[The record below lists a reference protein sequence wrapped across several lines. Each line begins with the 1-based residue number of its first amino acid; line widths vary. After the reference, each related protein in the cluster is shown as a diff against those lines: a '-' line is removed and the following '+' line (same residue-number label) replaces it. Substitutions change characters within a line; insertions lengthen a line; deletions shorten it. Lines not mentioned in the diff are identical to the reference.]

1 MYEREKHWNR
11 RVLSFLLT
19 LAMVITQLGVWNA
32 GKESVQAAENSS
44 FTLYYYNESQEPLYV
59 NIWSWT
65 GISFAEDVEVTS
77 EFGWN
82 HDLAVMKAVDG
93 NENWYS
99 VTIKI
104 LDAEADDGFTIYQN
118 GTGDDNILV
127 QYDSQYNNQ
136 SDYANFVSGTESA
149 YAVKDETVYTNL
161 SEAGLNMEDQA
172 DDDDNSTEYNLQI
185 TADNTTVEAGDT
197 VSLTAVLKKGQ
208 TEITD
213 LEAAGLHLYWW
224 NNTTNSS
231 NEFIDY
237 ENSGYSLTLQ
247 TTLGTLGTNEIQA
260 ELQDA
265 EWKDIVK
272 KKIEI
277 TVNEASNSVKD
288 APINVTKVN
297 NLSSDFIMGMDI
309 SSMISELQSGVVYR
323 DYDGNELKT
332 LDDICRFIKEQGINH
347 IRVRVWNNPYD
358 ANGNGYGGGNNDV
371 AKAKEFADACR
382 NAGLKMLV
390 DFHCS
395 DLWTDPGKQ
404 QEPKAWKGYTLEQ
417 KKRH

>member
-1 MYEREKHWNR
+1 MKTFR
-11 RVLSFLLT
+11 FIGMALLAIVMCVNFASCSDDEEEQGET
-19 LAMVITQLGVWNA
+19 YSIEGTWLLQSSKGYI
-32 GKESVQAAENSS
+32 ENSNDKNTWDES
-44 FTLYYYNESQEPLYV
+44 YPDLQETKLEITKNSNGKYTFKEYYFQDGSSSWENAPFTYYPTLSGTTL
-59 NIWSWT
+59 T
-65 GISFAEDVEVTS
+65 VTPHIMDCWDTAKIKS
-77 EFGWN
+77 LDKTKLVLECVG
-82 HDLAVMKAVDG
+82 DDG

-231 NEFIDY
+231 GEFINYD
-237 ENSGYSLTLQ
+237 ESNGYSLTLQ

-260 ELQDA
+260 KLQDA
-265 EWKDIVK
+265 EWKDIVI

-288 APINVTKVN
+288 APIDMFSIVIVGNSNTYVRDGKMITPRGYEDKYGFANV
-297 NLSSDFIMGMDI
+297 
-309 SSMISELQSGVVYR
+309 E
-323 DYDGNELKT
+323 
-332 LDDICRFIKEQGINH
+332 
-347 IRVRVWNNPYD
+347 
-358 ANGNGYGGGNNDV
+358 
-371 AKAKEFADACR
+371 
-382 NAGLKMLV
+382 
-390 DFHCS
+390 
-395 DLWTDPGKQ
+395 
-404 QEPKAWKGYTLEQ
+404 
-417 KKRH
+417 